1 MSYTRA
7 NLKDSV
13 NKRIHG
19 KKDML
24 LDINDTLNTSVR
36 NVISDIDLRSTRRR
50 ANISPKL
57 FTGIYDYACPT
68 DLKGYK
74 IIDVPAQVK
83 RAGEWF
89 LVPSEEFDRKK
100 QTDMVA
106 IDDYNGIRV
115 LRIAANIDDDNI
127 AISTLDSLI
136 AGGGTWTAFGDAES
150 LVADTDDY
158 VTENGSLKFNI
169 SSAGGTTAGIQN
181 TGLNSIDITDYLG
194 GNSSIFVWHKIN
206 SATNITNYILRIGND
221 ASNYYSKTIT
231 TKHDGTAFEAGWN
244 LLRFDLTSLSETGSV
259 SDTAID
265 YVAVYMTKTAGKVS
279 ESDYKFDYLV
289 LKRGEIHRI
298 VYYSKYGWKTSGG
311 TYIENSTDDSDVL
324 NVDTDE
330 FEILVEK
337 GVEDAALE
345 IDDEKTSIM
354 AGNRYKDKKAKYEL
368 ENFSEAKIMTSEYYI
383 F

>member
-36 NVISDIDLRSTRRR
+36 NVISDMDLRSTRRR
-50 ANISPKL
+50 ADISPKL
-57 FTGIYDYACPT
+57 FTDINEYACPS

-83 RAGEWF
+83 RAGDWF

-100 QTDMVA
+100 QADMIA
-106 IDDYNGIRV
+106 IDDYNGSRI
-115 LRIAANIDDDNI
+115 LKIAANIDDDTI
-127 AISTLDSLI
+127 EISSLDSLT
-136 AGGGTWTAFGDAES
+136 AGDGTWTAFGDAES
-150 LVADTDDY
+150 LAADTDDY
-158 VTENGSLKFNI
+158 VKESGSIKFNI

-181 TGLNSIDITDYLG
+181 TGLNSLDITDYLG
-194 GNSSIFVWHKIN
+194 GNSSIFIWHKIN

-244 LLRFDLTSLSETGSV
+244 LLRFDLTSLTETGSV
-259 SDTAID
+259 DDTAID

-311 TYIENSTDDSDVL
+311 TYIENSTDDSDIL

-330 FEILVEK
+330 FELLVEK

-345 IDDEKTSIM
+345 IDDEKTSII
-354 AGNRYKDKKAKYEL
+354 AGNRYKDKKVKYEL
-368 ENFSEAKIMTSEYYI
+368 ENFSEAKIMTNSYYE

>member
-1 MSYTRA
+1 MSYTLSDYKTA
-7 NLKDSV
+7 I

-24 LDINDTLNTSVR
+24 LDFNDSVNTSVR

-50 ANISPKL
+50 ADISPKL
-57 FTGIYDYACPT
+57 FTDIYDYACPS

-83 RAGEWF
+83 RAGDWF

-100 QTDMVA
+100 SSDMLA
-106 IDDYNGIRV
+106 IDDYNGSRV
-115 LRIAANIDDDNI
+115 LRLAANIDDDTVE
-127 AISTLDSLI
+127 ISTLDSLT
-136 AGGGTWTAFGDAES
+136 AGDGTWMAFGDAES

-158 VTENGSLKFNI
+158 VKESGSIKFNI

-181 TGLNSIDITDYLG
+181 TGLNSFDITDYLG

-244 LLRFDLTSLSETGSV
+244 LLRFDLTSLTEIGTV
-259 SDTAID
+259 DDTAID
-265 YVAVYMTKTAGKVS
+265 YVAIYMTKTAGKIS

-289 LKRGEIHRI
+289 LKKGEIHRI
-298 VYYSKYGWKTSGG
+298 LYYSKYGWKTSGG
-311 TYIENSTDDSDVL
+311 TYIENSTDDSDIL
-324 NVDTDE
+324 IADTDE
-330 FEILVEK
+330 FELLVEK
-337 GVEDAALE
+337 GIEDVALE
-345 IDDEKTSIM
+345 LDDEKTSII
-354 AGNRYKDKKAKYEL
+354 AGNRYKEKKAKYEM
-368 ENFSEAKIMTSEYYI
+368 ENFSEAKLMTNEYYV

>member
-1 MSYTRA
+1 MSYTLSDYKTA
-7 NLKDSV
+7 I

-24 LDINDTLNTSVR
+24 LDFNDSVNTSVR

-50 ANISPKL
+50 ADISPKL
-57 FTGIYDYACPT
+57 FTDIYDYACPS

-83 RAGEWF
+83 RAGDWF

-100 QTDMVA
+100 SSDMLA
-106 IDDYNGIRV
+106 IDDYNGSRV
-115 LRIAANIDDDNI
+115 LRLAANIDDDTVE
-127 AISTLDSLI
+127 ISTLDSLT
-136 AGGGTWTAFGDAES
+136 AGDGTWMAFGDAES

-158 VTENGSLKFNI
+158 VKESGSIKFNI

-181 TGLNSIDITDYLG
+181 TGLNSFDITDYLG

-244 LLRFDLTSLSETGSV
+244 LLRFDLTSLTEIGTV
-259 SDTAID
+259 DDTAID
-265 YVAVYMTKTAGKVS
+265 YVAIYMTKTAGKIS
-279 ESDYKFDYLV
+279 ESDYKFEFIEYFIIQNMVGKLQAGLI
-289 LKRGEIHRI
+289 LKIPPM
-298 VYYSKYGWKTSGG
+298 
-311 TYIENSTDDSDVL
+311 
-324 NVDTDE
+324 
-330 FEILVEK
+330 IL
-337 GVEDAALE
+337 
-345 IDDEKTSIM
+345 
-354 AGNRYKDKKAKYEL
+354 
-368 ENFSEAKIMTSEYYI
+368 I

>member
-7 NLKDSV
+7 DLNSAI

-24 LDINDTLNTSVR
+24 LDINDSINTSVR

-50 ANISPKL
+50 ADISPKL
-57 FTGIYDYACPT
+57 FTDINEYACPT

-83 RAGEWF
+83 RAGDWF

-100 QTDMVA
+100 SPDMIA
-106 IDDYNGIRV
+106 IDDYNGS
-115 LRIAANIDDDNI
+115 RILKLAANIDDDTI
-127 AISTLDSLI
+127 EISTLDSLT
-136 AGGGTWTAFGDAES
+136 AGDGTWTAFGDAES
-150 LVADTDDY
+150 LTADTDDY
-158 VTENGSLKFNI
+158 VKENGSIKFNI

-181 TGLNSIDITDYLG
+181 TSLNSVDITDYLG

-244 LLRFDLTSLSETGSV
+244 LLRFDLTSLTETGSV
-259 SDTAID
+259 DDATID

-311 TYIENSTDDSDVL
+311 TYIENSTDDSDIL

-330 FEILVEK
+330 FELLVEK

-345 IDDEKTSIM
+345 VDDEKTSDK
-354 AGNRYKDKKAKYEL
+354 AKQRYIDKKAKYES
-368 ENFSEAKIMTSEYYI
+368 ENPSEAKIMTSEYYT